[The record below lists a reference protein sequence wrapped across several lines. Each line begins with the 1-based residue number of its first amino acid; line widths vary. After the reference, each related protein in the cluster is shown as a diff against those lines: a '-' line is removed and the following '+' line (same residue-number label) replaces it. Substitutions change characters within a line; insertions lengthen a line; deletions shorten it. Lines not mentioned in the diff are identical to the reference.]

1 MFSIPNRRHGLGKPV
16 VGLSSLAAAG
26 GKLRRLDKGTL
37 KGTVTFN
44 QAAIKRE
51 KTAIVLE
58 PASDPELAAALRHVC
73 GAAGSKWRVV
83 EPTQGSVPAAG
94 EKVVRVGASFA
105 AWLQGQ
111 RRVRNSLGPRVWTAD
126 GDRIGGL

>member
-1 MFSIPNRRHGLGKPV
+1 MAPERGKRRINERRGELSEQHGNALELGALEGPQ
-16 VGLSSLAAAG
+16 AALLVAARLVG

-73 GAAGSKWRVV
+73 GAVGSKWRVV
-83 EPTQGSVPAAG
+83 EPTQGSRPA
-94 EKVVRVGASFA
+94 K
-105 AWLQGQ
+105 
-111 RRVRNSLGPRVWTAD
+111 
-126 GDRIGGL
+126 